1 MNRGTVILVCLP
13 FLLLISFSILV
24 AIVNVETGD
33 FNENWSIG
41 SEHSKYK
48 AFAFHV
54 ESTSQAN
61 FVIQNIVEA
70 VAISL
75 NETKK
80 AIQDENPELAVS
92 LSLLRVKRTE
102 DP

>member
-1 MNRGTVILVCLP
+1 MNRGAVILVCLS

-24 AIVNVETGD
+24 AIFNVETGD

-61 FVIQNIVEA
+61 SVIQNIVEA
-70 VAISL
+70 VGMSL
-75 NETKK
+75 NDSKK
-80 AIQDENPELAVS
+80 GHPG
-92 LSLLRVKRTE
+92 
-102 DP
+102 